1 LRVIDVEIGDASLD
15 DLCKNLVT
23 LLIMSDSNFNCVARV
38 QLFSNRGWETTV
50 HAWRK
55 LVELVCL
62 ATMEVVDLDS
72 LLAVT
77 GVIRMSLSDFCIQ
90 EFVQSSMLI
99 L

>member
-1 LRVIDVEIGDASLD
+1 
-15 DLCKNLVT
+15 
-23 LLIMSDSNFNCVARV
+23 LIMSDSNFNCVARI
-38 QLFSNRGWETTV
+38 QLFSNRGWETTE
-50 HAWRK
+50 HAWRQ

-72 LLAVT
+72 LLALT
-77 GVIRMSLSDFCIQ
+77 GVIGMSLSDFFIQ